1 MAYLV
6 IFIIVWL
13 ILVSFK
19 KKYFTNKY
27 IESHKSMKKEVDD
40 YENYKKFC
48 ELNNEIPLHKKEFL
62 NVLDKKDNNYKELM
76 K

>member
-1 MAYLV
+1 MVYLV
-6 IFIIVWL
+6 IFIIFWL

-48 ELNNEIPLHKKEFL
+48 ELNNEIPLHKRDFINE
-62 NVLDKKDNNYKELM
+62 VDKNKKSFEELM